1 MKATT
6 KKNLRQVLTL
16 FVVLIGINILSSFF
30 FKRFDLTKDK
40 RYTLSESSL
49 KILAEIKEPL
59 YIDVFL
65 EGNFPGDIKRLQT
78 ETRQLI
84 EEFKAYNSNIQF
96 QFVNPLEDE
105 TDKAAIMDAFVE
117 KGMTP
122 INITVEDKGKQS
134 QEIVFPWAFAYSG
147 TRDTKIQLL
156 KNMMGAS
163 TEEKVVSSVQH
174 LEYAFINAFHTISQ
188 EKSKKV
194 AVLKGNGQ
202 PEDVFIADALKQ
214 IRENYYIAPFTFDSV
229 ASNPAKALKH
239 LQEYDLAVMVKPS
252 EAFTDE
258 EKLVLDQYVMQG
270 GKMLWLVDAVTIEM
284 DSLYNETGSTLAFP
298 RDLNLND
305 LFFKYGFR
313 INPSLVK
320 DVMATPISLATGA
333 EGSATQYTQFPWL
346 YAPMIYPESKHPIVN
361 NLEALKFEYTNPID
375 TLKNGIKKTVL
386 LQSSP
391 YSKAIGTPVEVNLN
405 MVSERPEPTDF
416 NQTGSIP
423 VAVLLEGNFTSVY
436 QNRVLPFKDLKFVP
450 QGKATQMIVV
460 SDGDVIK
467 NQVDKNF
474 QPLELGFDKWTNK
487 YYGNKEFVLNCV
499 NYLLDDSGLI
509 NIRTKEVNLPLLDK
523 EKVFENYTSTQALTV
538 GLPIVIVALFG
549 IFFVYFRRRL
559 YAK

>member
-1 MKATT
+1 MKVSK
-6 KKNLRQVLTL
+6 KKNLRQLLTL
-16 FVVLIGINILSSFF
+16 FVVLIGINVISSFF

-49 KILAEIKEPL
+49 RILKEIKEPL
-59 YIDVFL
+59 FIDVFL

-78 ETRQLI
+78 ETRQII

-105 TDKAAIMDAFVE
+105 SDKAAIMDAFAE

-202 PEDVFIADALKQ
+202 PEDIFIADILKQ
-214 IRENYYIAPFTFDSV
+214 IRENYFIAPFTFDSV
-229 ASNPAKALKH
+229 AKSPSKALKH
-239 LQEYDLAVMVKPS
+239 LQEYDLAIMVKPT
-252 EAFTDE
+252 EAFSDD
-258 EKLVLDQYVMQG
+258 EKLVLDQYVMNG
-270 GKMLWLVDAVTIEM
+270 GKMLWLVDAVSIEM
-284 DSLYNETGSTLAFP
+284 DSLYNEAGSTLAFP

-313 INPSLVK
+313 INPSLIK
-320 DVMATPISLATGA
+320 DVMATPISLATGDQ
-333 EGSATQYTQFPWL
+333 GSATQYTQFPWL
-346 YAPMIYPESKHPIVN
+346 YSPMIYSESKHPIVN
-361 NLEALKFEYTNPID
+361 NLEALKFEFANPID

-386 LQSSP
+386 LKSSP
-391 YSKAIGTPVEVNLN
+391 YSKSVGTPVEVNLN
-405 MVSERPEPTDF
+405 MVSERPGPAEFDK
-416 NQTGSIP
+416 TGSIP
-423 VAVLLEGNFTSVY
+423 VAVLLEGSFTSVY
-436 QNRVLPFKDLKFVP
+436 QNRVLPFKDFKFEP
-450 QGKATQMIVV
+450 IGKTTKMIVV
-460 SDGDVIK
+460 SDGDIIK
-467 NQVDKNF
+467 NQIDKNF
-474 QPLELGFDKWTNK
+474 LPMELGFDKWTNK
-487 YYGNKEFVLNCV
+487 YYGNKEFVMNCV
-499 NYLLDDSGLI
+499 NFLLDDTGLI
-509 NIRTKEVNLPLLDK
+509 NIRSKEVNLPLLDK
-523 EKVFENYTSTQALTV
+523 EKVFENYVSTQALTV
-538 GLPIVIVALFG
+538 GLPIVIVAFFG
-549 IFFVYFRRRL
+549 MFFVYFRRRI

>member
-96 QFVNPLEDE
+96 QFVNPLEDV

-391 YSKAIGTPVEVNLN
+391 YSKAIGTPIEVNLN

-423 VAVLLEGNFTSVY
+423 VAVLLEGAFTSVY

-538 GLPIVIVALFG
+538 GVPIVIVALFG

>member
-258 EKLVLDQYVMQG
+258 EKLVLDQFVMNG

-391 YSKAIGTPVEVNLN
+391 YSKAIGTPIEVNLN

-423 VAVLLEGNFTSVY
+423 VAVLLEGAFTSVY

>member
-16 FVVLIGINILSSFF
+16 FVVLIGINILSSYF

-105 TDKAAIMDAFVE
+105 TDKVAIMDAFVE

-202 PEDVFIADALKQ
+202 PEDVYIADALKQ

-229 ASNPAKALKH
+229 ASNPVKALKH

-258 EKLVLDQYVMQG
+258 EKLVLDQYVMNG

-391 YSKAIGTPVEVNLN
+391 YSKAIGTPIEVNLN

-423 VAVLLEGNFTSVY
+423 VAVLLEGNFNSVY
-436 QNRVLPFKDLKFVP
+436 QNRILPFKDLKFVP
-450 QGKATQMIVV
+450 LGKATQMIVV

-538 GLPIVIVALFG
+538 GVPIVIVALFG

>member
-1 MKATT
+1 MKASK
-6 KKNLRQVLTL
+6 KKNLRQLLTL
-16 FVVLIGINILSSFF
+16 FVVLIGINCISSYF
-30 FKRFDLTKDK
+30 FKRFDLTNDK

-49 KILAEIKEPL
+49 KILEEIKEPVF
-59 YIDVFL
+59 IDVFL

-78 ETRQLI
+78 ETRQII

-214 IRENYYIAPFTFDSV
+214 IRENYFIAPFTFDSV
-229 ASNPAKALKH
+229 SKNPSQALKQ

-258 EKLVLDQYVMQG
+258 EKLVLDQYVMNG

-298 RDLNLND
+298 RDLNVTD

-320 DVMATPISLATGA
+320 DVMATPISLATGDQ
-333 EGSATQYTQFPWL
+333 GSATQYTQFPWL
-346 YAPMIYPESKHPIVN
+346 YSPMIYAESKHPIVN
-361 NLEALKFEYTNPID
+361 NLEALKFEFTNPID

-386 LQSSP
+386 LKSSP
-391 YSKAIGTPVEVNLN
+391 YSKAVGTPVEVNLN
-405 MVSERPEPTDF
+405 MVSERPEPAEFDK
-416 NQTGSIP
+416 TGSIP

-436 QNRVLPFKDLKFVP
+436 QNRVLPFKDLKFQP
-450 QGKATQMIVV
+450 MGKTTKMIVV

-467 NQVDKNF
+467 NQIDKNF

-487 YYGNKEFVLNCV
+487 YYGNKEFVMNCV

-509 NIRTKEVNLPLLDK
+509 NIRSKEVNLPLLDK

-538 GLPIVIVALFG
+538 GLPIAIVAFFG
-549 IFFVYFRRRL
+549 IFFVYFRRRM

>member
-174 LEYAFINAFHTISQ
+174 LEYAFINAFHTINQ

-258 EKLVLDQYVMQG
+258 EKLVLDQFVMNG

-391 YSKAIGTPVEVNLN
+391 YSKAIGTPIEVNLN

-423 VAVLLEGNFTSVY
+423 VAVLLEGAFTSVY

-538 GLPIVIVALFG
+538 GVPIVIVALFG

>member
-1 MKATT
+1 MKATK

-16 FVVLIGINILSSFF
+16 LVVLIGVNILSSFF
-30 FKRFDLTKDK
+30 FKRFDLTQDK

-59 YIDVFL
+59 FIDVFL

-78 ETRQLI
+78 ETQQII

-202 PEDVFIADALKQ
+202 PEDIFIADALKQ
-214 IRENYYIAPFTFDSV
+214 IRENYFIAPFTFDSV
-229 ASNPAKALKH
+229 AKNPSKALKH

-252 EAFTDE
+252 EAFTDG
-258 EKLVLDQYVMQG
+258 EKLVLDQYVMNG
-270 GKMLWLVDAVTIEM
+270 GKMLWLVDAVNVEM
-284 DSLYNETGSTLAFP
+284 DSLYNETGTTLAFP

-313 INPSLVK
+313 INPALVK
-320 DVMATPISLATGA
+320 DVMATPISLATGDA
-333 EGSATQYTQFPWL
+333 GSATQYTQFPWL
-346 YAPMIYPESKHPIVN
+346 YSPMIYPESKHPIVN
-361 NLEALKFEYTNPID
+361 NLEALKFEFTNPID

-405 MVSERPEPTDF
+405 MVSERPEPAEFDK
-416 NQTGSIP
+416 TGLIP
-423 VAVLLEGNFTSVY
+423 IAVLLEGNFTSVY
-436 QNRVLPFKDLKFVP
+436 QNRVLPFKDLKFQPV
-450 QGKATQMIVV
+450 GKASKMIVI
-460 SDGDVIK
+460 SDGDIIK
-467 NQVDKNF
+467 NQIDKNY

-509 NIRTKEVNLPLLDK
+509 NIRSKEVNLPLLDK
-523 EKVFENYTSTQALTV
+523 EKVFENYTTTQALTV
-538 GLPIVIVALFG
+538 GVPIVIVALFG
-549 IFFVYFRRRL
+549 IFFVYFRRRM

>member
-391 YSKAIGTPVEVNLN
+391 YSKAIGTPIEVNLN

-423 VAVLLEGNFTSVY
+423 VAVLLEGAFTSVY

-538 GLPIVIVALFG
+538 GVPIVIVALFG

>member
-16 FVVLIGINILSSFF
+16 FVVLIGINILSSYF

-105 TDKAAIMDAFVE
+105 TDKVAIMDAFVE

-202 PEDVFIADALKQ
+202 PEDVYIADALKQ

-229 ASNPAKALKH
+229 ATNPAKALKH

-258 EKLVLDQYVMQG
+258 EKLVLDQYVMNG

-391 YSKAIGTPVEVNLN
+391 YSKAIGTPIEVNLN

-423 VAVLLEGNFTSVY
+423 VAVLLEGNFNSVY
-436 QNRVLPFKDLKFVP
+436 QNRILPFKDLKFVP
-450 QGKATQMIVV
+450 LGKATQMIVV

-538 GLPIVIVALFG
+538 GVPIVIVALFG

>member
-16 FVVLIGINILSSFF
+16 FVVLIGINILSSYF

-391 YSKAIGTPVEVNLN
+391 YSKAIGTPIEVNLN

-538 GLPIVIVALFG
+538 GVPIVIVALFG

>member
-16 FVVLIGINILSSFF
+16 FVILIGINILSSYF

-105 TDKAAIMDAFVE
+105 TDKVAIMDAFVE

-174 LEYAFINAFHTISQ
+174 LEYAFINAFNTICQ

-202 PEDVFIADALKQ
+202 PEDVYIADALKQ

-229 ASNPAKALKH
+229 ASNPVKALKH

-258 EKLVLDQYVMQG
+258 EKLVLDQYVMNG

-391 YSKAIGTPVEVNLN
+391 YSKAIGTPIEVNLN

-450 QGKATQMIVV
+450 LGKATQMIVV

-538 GLPIVIVALFG
+538 GVPIVIVALFG

>member
-391 YSKAIGTPVEVNLN
+391 YSKAIGTPIEVNLN